1 MSFLSN
7 LEWRYAAKKFDTTK
21 KVSDADLEKITEA
34 IRLTPTSFG
43 MQPYH
48 FYIVT
53 NQEKKDAI
61 QAAAWNQSQVGTSS
75 HLIVMCARN
84 DLLAVKDEYFD
95 AMSGGNAEV
104 RASLKGFEDM
114 VTGFIPH
121 SSPEWA
127 KKQVYIAQGFALAAC
142 AELQIDSC
150 PMEGFDA
157 AKVHEILGLPSNLD
171 VAVMLPIGYR
181 AVDEHPR
188 PKFRFTKE
196 KYSQIFKK
204 MAFGPFFITQ

>member
-7 LEWRYAAKKFDTTK
+7 LEWRYAAKKFDPTQ
-21 KVSDADLEKITEA
+21 KVSDDNLTKIEEA

-61 QAAAWNQSQVGTSS
+61 QAASWNQAQVGTCS

-84 DLLAVKDEYFD
+84 DLIAVKDEYFD
-95 AMSGGNAEV
+95 AMSGGDTEV
-104 RASLKGFEDM
+104 RAKLAGFEEM
-114 VTGFIPH
+114 VAGFIPH
-121 SSPEWA
+121 ASPEWA
-127 KKQVYIAQGFALAAC
+127 KKQTYIALGFALSAC

-157 AKVHEILGLPSNLD
+157 AAVGKILELPSNLE
-171 VAVMLPIGYR
+171 VAVILPIGYR

-188 PKFRFTKE
+188 PKFRFAKE
-196 KYSQIFKK
+196 KIF
-204 MAFGPFFITQ
+204 TELN

>member
-1 MSFLSN
+1 MSFLEN
-7 LEWRYAAKKFDTTK
+7 LNWRYAAKKFDTTK
-21 KVSDADLEKITEA
+21 KVSDEDFNKILEA

-61 QAAAWNQSQVGTSS
+61 QAASWHQPQVGSCS

-84 DLLAVKDEYFD
+84 DLMAVKDEYFD
-95 AMSGGNAEV
+95 AMSGGKEEV
-104 RASLKGFEDM
+104 RTSLSGFEQM
-114 VTGFIPH
+114 VTGFLPNA
-121 SSPEWA
+121 SPEWA

-150 PMEGFDA
+150 PMEGFDTA
-157 AKVHEILGLPSNLD
+157 AVAKILEVPSNLD
-171 VAVMLPIGYR
+171 VAVMIPVGYR

-188 PKFRFTKE
+188 PKFRFAKE
-196 KYSQIFKK
+196 KVF
-204 MAFGPFFITQ
+204 TTVN

>member
-7 LEWRYAAKKFDTTK
+7 LEWRYAAKKFDATK
-21 KVSDADLEKITEA
+21 KVSDADLEKVLEA
-34 IRLTPTSFG
+34 IRMTPTSFG

-53 NQEKKDAI
+53 NQEKKI
-61 QAAAWNQSQVGTSS
+61 EIEAAAYHQPQVSTCS

-84 DLLAVKDEYFD
+84 DLMVVKDEYFD
-95 AMSGGNAEV
+95 AMSGGVSKV
-104 RASLKGFEDM
+104 REKLSGFEQM
-114 VTGFIPH
+114 VAGFLPH
-121 SSPEWA
+121 ASPEWA

-157 AKVHEILGLPSNLD
+157 AAVTKILELPSNLD
-171 VAVMLPIGYR
+171 IAVMIPVGYR
-181 AVDEHPR
+181 AVDEYPK
-188 PKFRFTKE
+188 PKFRFSKE
-196 KYSQIFKK
+196 KVFTEVK
-204 MAFGPFFITQ
+204 

>member
-21 KVSDADLEKITEA
+21 KVSDDDMNKILEA

-48 FYIVT
+48 FYVVT
-53 NQEKKDAI
+53 NEEKKAAI
-61 QAAAWNQSQVGTSS
+61 EAAAYHQPQVSTSS

-84 DLLAVKDEYFD
+84 DLTAVKDEYFD
-95 AMSGGNAEV
+95 ALSGGSNEV
-104 RASLKGFEDM
+104 REKLSGFEQM
-114 VTGFIPH
+114 VTGFLPH
-121 SSPEWA
+121 ASPEWA

-157 AKVHEILGLPSNLD
+157 AAVAKILEVPSNLD
-171 VAVMLPIGYR
+171 VAVMIPVGDR

-188 PKFRFTKE
+188 PKFRFAKE
-196 KYSQIFKK
+196 KVFTNID
-204 MAFGPFFITQ
+204 

>member
-1 MSFLSN
+1 MSFLSQLN
-7 LEWRYAAKKFDTTK
+7 WRYAAKKFDTTK
-21 KVSDADLEKITEA
+21 KVSDTDLEKILEA

-53 NQEKKDAI
+53 NQEKKDSI
-61 QAAAWNQSQVGTSS
+61 QAASWNQPQVGSCS
-75 HLIVMCARN
+75 HLIILCSRK
-84 DLLAVKDEYFD
+84 DLSTVKDEYFD
-95 AMSGGNAEV
+95 ALSGGNPEV
-104 RASLKGFEDM
+104 RTNLKGYEDM
-114 VTGFIPH
+114 VTGFLPH

-157 AKVHEILGLPSNLD
+157 SEVAKILELPDNLD

-188 PKFRFTKE
+188 PKFRFSKDKVFTEIK
-196 KYSQIFKK
+196 
-204 MAFGPFFITQ
+204 

>member
-21 KVSDADLEKITEA
+21 KVSDDDMNKILEA

-48 FYIVT
+48 FYVVT
-53 NQEKKDAI
+53 NEEKKAAI
-61 QAAAWNQSQVGTSS
+61 EAAAYHQPQVSTSS

-84 DLLAVKDEYFD
+84 DLTAVKDEYFD
-95 AMSGGNAEV
+95 ALSGGSNEV
-104 RASLKGFEDM
+104 REKLSGFEQM
-114 VTGFIPH
+114 VTGFLPH
-121 SSPEWA
+121 ASPEWA

-157 AKVHEILGLPSNLD
+157 AAVAKILEVPSNLD
-171 VAVMLPIGYR
+171 VAVMIPVGYR

-196 KYSQIFKK
+196 KVFTNID
-204 MAFGPFFITQ
+204 

>member
-21 KVSDADLEKITEA
+21 KVSDTDLEKILEA

-61 QAAAWNQSQVGTSS
+61 QAASWHQPQVGSCS

-84 DLLAVKDEYFD
+84 DLMTVKDEYFD
-95 AMSGGNAEV
+95 AMSGGNEEI
-104 RASLKGFEDM
+104 RASLSGFEQM
-114 VTGFIPH
+114 VTGFLPNA
-121 SSPEWA
+121 SPEWA

-157 AKVHEILGLPSNLD
+157 AVVAKILEVPSNLD
-171 VAVMLPIGYR
+171 VAVMIPVGYR

-188 PKFRFTKE
+188 PKFRFAKE
-196 KYSQIFKK
+196 KVFTAID
-204 MAFGPFFITQ
+204 

>member
-21 KVSDADLEKITEA
+21 KVSDEDMNKILEA

-53 NQEKKDAI
+53 NQEKKQAI
-61 QAAAWNQSQVGTSS
+61 EAAAYHQPQVSTSS

-84 DLLAVKDEYFD
+84 DLMAVKDEYFD
-95 AMSGGNAEV
+95 AMSGGSNEV
-104 RASLKGFEDM
+104 REKLAGFEQM

-121 SSPEWA
+121 ASPEWA

-157 AKVHEILGLPSNLD
+157 AAVAKILEVPSNLD
-171 VAVMLPIGYR
+171 VAVMIPVGYR

-188 PKFRFTKE
+188 PKFRFAKE
-196 KYSQIFKK
+196 KVFTTV
-204 MAFGPFFITQ
+204 A

>member
-1 MSFLSN
+1 MSFLEN
-7 LEWRYAAKKFDTTK
+7 LNWRYAAKKFDTTK
-21 KVSDADLEKITEA
+21 KVSDADLEKILEA

-61 QAAAWNQSQVGTSS
+61 QAASWHQPQVGSCS

-84 DLLAVKDEYFD
+84 DLMTVKDEYFD
-95 AMSGGNAEV
+95 AMSGGKEEV
-104 RASLKGFEDM
+104 RTSLSGFEQM
-114 VTGFIPH
+114 VTGFLPNA
-121 SSPEWA
+121 SPEWA

-157 AKVHEILGLPSNLD
+157 AAVAKILEVPSNLD
-171 VAVMLPIGYR
+171 VAVMIPVGYR

-188 PKFRFTKE
+188 PKFRFAKE
-196 KYSQIFKK
+196 KVF
-204 MAFGPFFITQ
+204 TTVN

>member
-61 QAAAWNQSQVGTSS
+61 QAAAWNQPQVGTSS

-84 DLLAVKDEYFD
+84 DLIAVKDEYFD
-95 AMSGGNAEV
+95 AMSGGSAEV
-104 RASLKGFEDM
+104 RANLKGFEDM

-121 SSPEWA
+121 ASPEWA

-150 PMEGFDA
+150 PMEGFDPA
-157 AKVHEILGLPSNLD
+157 AVAKILEVPSNLD

-181 AVDEHPR
+181 AALEHPR
-188 PKFRFTKE
+188 PKFRFMKE
-196 KYSQIFKK
+196 KVFTEVK
-204 MAFGPFFITQ
+204 

>member
-21 KVSDADLEKITEA
+21 KVSDEDFNKILEA

-53 NQEKKDAI
+53 NQEKKNAI
-61 QAAAWNQSQVGTSS
+61 QAASWHQPQVGSCS

-84 DLLAVKDEYFD
+84 DLMAVKDEYFD
-95 AMSGGNAEV
+95 AMSGGKEEI
-104 RASLKGFEDM
+104 RTSLSGFEQM
-114 VTGFIPH
+114 VTGFLPNA
-121 SSPEWA
+121 SPEWA

-150 PMEGFDA
+150 PMEGFDTA
-157 AKVHEILGLPSNLD
+157 AVAKIHVVPSNLD
-171 VAVMLPIGYR
+171 VAVMIPVGYR

-188 PKFRFTKE
+188 PKFRFARE
-196 KYSQIFKK
+196 KVFTTIN
-204 MAFGPFFITQ
+204 

>member
-1 MSFLSN
+1 MTSFLAN
-7 LEWRYAAKKFDTTK
+7 LEWRYAAKQFDPTK
-21 KVSDADLEKITEA
+21 KVTETDLEKITEA

-48 FYIVT
+48 FFIVT

-61 QAAAWNQSQVGTSS
+61 QAAAWNQPQVGTCS

-84 DLLAVKDEYFD
+84 DLMAVKDEYFD
-95 AMSGGNAEV
+95 AMSGGESEV
-104 RASLKGFEDM
+104 RAKLAGFEEM

-121 SSPEWA
+121 ASPEWA

-150 PMEGFDA
+150 PMEGFDPQA
-157 AKVHEILGLPSNLD
+157 VAKILEVPSNLD
-171 VAVMLPIGYR
+171 VAVLLPIGYR

-196 KYSQIFKK
+196 KVFTTI
-204 MAFGPFFITQ
+204 A

>member
-1 MSFLSN
+1 MSFLEN
-7 LEWRYAAKKFDTTK
+7 LNWRYAAKKFDTTK
-21 KVSDADLEKITEA
+21 KVSDDDMNKILEA

-48 FYIVT
+48 FYIIT

-61 QAAAWNQSQVGTSS
+61 QAASWNQPQVGTSS

-84 DLLAVKDEYFD
+84 DLIAVKDEYFD

-104 RASLKGFEDM
+104 RANLKGFEDM

-157 AKVHEILGLPSNLD
+157 AAVAKILEVPSNLD
-171 VAVMLPIGYR
+171 VAVMIPVGYR

-188 PKFRFTKE
+188 PKFRFAKE
-196 KYSQIFKK
+196 KVFTEIK
-204 MAFGPFFITQ
+204 

>member
-1 MSFLSN
+1 MSFLEN
-7 LEWRYAAKKFDTTK
+7 LNWRYAAKKFDTTK
-21 KVSDADLEKITEA
+21 KVSDEDFNKILEA

-61 QAAAWNQSQVGTSS
+61 QAASWHQPQVGSCS

-84 DLLAVKDEYFD
+84 DLMAVKDEYFD
-95 AMSGGNAEV
+95 AMSGWKEEV
-104 RASLKGFEDM
+104 RTSLSGFEQM
-114 VTGFIPH
+114 VTGFLPNA
-121 SSPEWA
+121 SPEWA

-157 AKVHEILGLPSNLD
+157 AAVAKILEVPNNLD
-171 VAVMLPIGYR
+171 VAVMIPVGYR

-188 PKFRFTKE
+188 PKFRFAKE
-196 KYSQIFKK
+196 KVFTTIN
-204 MAFGPFFITQ
+204 

>member
-21 KVSDADLEKITEA
+21 KVSDEDMGKILEA

-61 QAAAWNQSQVGTSS
+61 QAASWHQPQVGSCS

-84 DLLAVKDEYFD
+84 DLMAVKDEYFD
-95 AMSGGNAEV
+95 AMSGGKEEV
-104 RASLKGFEDM
+104 RTSLSGFEQM
-114 VTGFIPH
+114 VTGFIPNA
-121 SSPEWA
+121 SPEWA

-157 AKVHEILGLPSNLD
+157 AAVAKILEVPSNLD
-171 VAVMLPIGYR
+171 VAVMIPVGYR

-188 PKFRFTKE
+188 PKFRFAKE
-196 KYSQIFKK
+196 KVFTTIN
-204 MAFGPFFITQ
+204 

>member
-21 KVSDADLEKITEA
+21 KVSDDDMNKILEA

-53 NQEKKDAI
+53 NEEKKQAI
-61 QAAAWNQSQVGTSS
+61 EAAAYHQPQVSTSS
-75 HLIVMCARN
+75 HLIIMCARN
-84 DLLAVKDEYFD
+84 DLMAVKDEYFD
-95 AMSGGNAEV
+95 AMSGGSNEV
-104 RASLKGFEDM
+104 REKLTGFEQM
-114 VTGFIPH
+114 VTWFIPH
-121 SSPEWA
+121 ASPEWA

-157 AKVHEILGLPSNLD
+157 AAVAKILDVPSNLD
-171 VAVMLPIGYR
+171 VAVMIPVGYR

-196 KYSQIFKK
+196 KLFTEVK
-204 MAFGPFFITQ
+204 